1 MHTKKLLQSF
11 KFSALILWCVY
22 IIPTLSRGDV
32 KDFLISTEPTPS
44 QFVQQSPQLFP
55 TPDGG
60 FIIAWKDYRLGEI
73 SYFAQRFD
81 SCRNPVGNNFH
92 VVGDADM
99 AFLSDGTGMIIG
111 TAIEG
116 DYYAVYGQILSKSNI
131 PYAPFLIDKRLITD
145 WGFKYWVSGIKLVA
159 ANDHYI
165 FGFNFGGDISLKKFS
180 RDGRAIFESL
190 PSQRLSEDAMTFS
203 LAVNSNDQYVLL
215 WIKAYSDTSST
226 GIYATFFTS
235 DDSTLA
241 KDVLIQEYRSIPFID
256 SIDKTKNKKLHAT
269 AISDTGFEFFWADA
283 DSMVFKY
290 ITYSSSGKALDIVN
304 DIQLPPLFD
313 YGQQVKNF
321 AFTNLRYNVFG
332 SLITFLY
339 YLPIPIIDPERD
351 TTLIGWFNSD
361 GMLLKLSQ
369 SENYWFPKI
378 GNHLAQLSPDIL
390 GCPVEIT
397 NDIFLCR
404 LQNFTW
410 LDSLKVNDDLQ
421 GANQISP
428 KAVVVDSQRFFVSWQ
443 DAKGY
448 HGRSLDTQGYLLGE
462 EINLD
467 SQELISLPT
476 NKMVIFWKK
485 TISEYRRLC
494 GMTTYNTTTWQEI
507 LKDTLIQG
515 NLSSRIHI
523 TGLQITDST
532 FLVMVY
538 EYPFIYLYSYFF
550 NGQKYKETTLNEY
563 ARMCPFLL
571 RCNKQSFWVLWDG
584 NAQLYSTELEPLS
597 SIFYLRLYS
606 PPVLYLGNGAFLM
619 LSESTDKMYAKIID
633 TTGTQLEKFLL
644 VDDSQISNINLMF
657 LDSTHFITLWTK
669 DKQIHARTFN
679 TSGDLVIDSLV
690 IHEDIKAYRDWT
702 NVCVNNDKVLFVW
715 SDTRDWEQGYNIYG
729 SIHELNKITRVPHIK
744 YPLHHNNNIYLTQN
758 YPNPFNSIT
767 MICYELPKTSHI
779 TLKIYNLLGQEI
791 RTLYNGM
798 KSTGIHQTVWDGK
811 DNYGKEIATGLYF
824 YRLSV
829 VGGQC
834 IQTKKLVLIR

>member
-22 IIPTLSRGDV
+22 NIPTLSRGDV

-55 TPDGG
+55 TLDGG
-60 FIIAWKDYRLGEI
+60 FIIAWKDYRLGEL
-73 SYFAQRFD
+73 SYFAQRYD
-81 SCRNPVGNNFH
+81 SCRNPIGDNFQVVGNE
-92 VVGDADM
+92 DI
-99 AFLSDGTGMIIG
+99 AFLPDGTGMIIG
-111 TAIEG
+111 IAIEG
-116 DYYAVYGQILSKSNI
+116 DYYAVYGQILPKSNI
-131 PYAPFLIDKRLITD
+131 PHAPFLIDKRLITD
-145 WGFKYWVSGIKLVA
+145 WGFKYWISGVNLVPTK
-159 ANDHYI
+159 DYFI

-180 RDGRAIFESL
+180 PDGRVIFESL
-190 PSQRLSEDAMTFS
+190 PNQRLSEYAMTFS
-203 LAVNSNDQYVLL
+203 LAVNSNDQYVLV
-215 WIKAYSDTSST
+215 WIKAYPDTSST

-256 SIDKTKNKKLHAT
+256 SIDKTKGKKLHAT
-269 AISDTGFEFFWADA
+269 AISDTAFEFFWADA

-339 YLPIPIIDPERD
+339 YLPIPTIDPEID

-410 LDSLKVNDDLQ
+410 LDSIKVNDDLQ

-428 KAVVVDSQRFFVSWQ
+428 KAVMMDSQQFFVSWQ
-443 DAKGY
+443 DTNGY
-448 HGRSLDTQGYLLGE
+448 HGRSLDTQGDLLGE
-462 EINLD
+462 ELNID
-467 SQELISLPT
+467 SQELLSLPS
-476 NKMVIFWKK
+476 NKMVVFWKK
-485 TISEYRRLC
+485 TISEYRRLF
-494 GMTTYNTTTWQEI
+494 GITIYNTTTWQEI

-515 NLSSRIHI
+515 RFSSRLHI

-532 FLVMVY
+532 FLAMVY
-538 EYPFIYLYSYFF
+538 DQLFIHLYSYFF
-550 NGQKYKETTLNEY
+550 NGQKYKEKTLNEY
-563 ARMCPFLL
+563 VRRCPFLL
-571 RCNKQSFWVLWDG
+571 PGNKQSFWVLWDG

-619 LSESTDKMYAKIID
+619 LSESLDKMYAKIID
-633 TTGTQLEKFLL
+633 TTGTQLKKFLL
-644 VDDSQISNINLMF
+644 VDDSKISNINLML
-657 LDSTHFITLWTK
+657 LDSTHFITQWTK
-669 DKQIHARTFN
+669 DKEIYARTFN
-679 TSGDLVIDSLV
+679 TKGEIVINNLA
-690 IHEDIKAYRDWT
+690 IHEDIEAYRDWS
-702 NVCVNNDKVLFVW
+702 NICLNDDKVLFVW
-715 SDTRDWEQGYNIYG
+715 SDSRDWEQGYNIYG
-729 SIHELNKITRVPHIK
+729 SIYELNQITAIPYILQ
-744 YPLHHNNNIYLTQN
+744 PQNLEPDFYLAQN
-758 YPNPFNSIT
+758 YPNPFNSSTVIH
-767 MICYELPKTSHI
+767 YELPNSCFTR
-779 TLKIYNLLGQEI
+779 LEIYNLLGQNV
-791 RTLYNGM
+791 RTIIAENQLPGKYQIQWDGRDEKGNLLP
-798 KSTGIHQTVWDGK
+798 TGIYLWQLLAGK
-811 DNYGKEIATGLYF
+811 QKSVKKIAF
-824 YRLSV
+824 
-829 VGGQC
+829 
-834 IQTKKLVLIR
+834 IK